1 MRIVSI
7 LLISLIGFFSCTTS
21 EKTRVENLPG
31 ATGKPGDMIII
42 MDSIQWKGE
51 LGNQL
56 RKIFKPEV
64 PGLPRDEPLFDVIYV
79 YPRKGY
85 TLLTQIRNL
94 VFVFTLDQNTA
105 GSKIMKETFTE
116 ETLQKIKN
124 DTSFFLVTRKDEYSR
139 GQEIMY
145 LFGDTQENLIRHLEK
160 NSRQIQDYFNS
171 VEKRRLLNS
180 LNRTASTKAVTEFL
194 RKENDIELR
203 VPFGFKL
210 ADKQNDFVWLR
221 QMDARVDKNVFISW
235 RPYESEYQLLPDSIV
250 YWRDEI
256 TRKYLFEDPENPESY
271 LVTELQ
277 VPFKPLK
284 ASQVNFNKRFAME
297 LRGLWKTNTQTMGGP
312 FISYTFVDQKKQ
324 MLYYIEGFCFS
335 PGQDQRETIRELE
348 AILWTFKSADDLTPA
363 SKESK

>member
-1 MRIVSI
+1 MRVVSI
-7 LLISLIGFFSCTTS
+7 LLISLIVFVSCTPS

-139 GQEIMY
+139 GQEVMY
-145 LFGDTQENLIRHLEK
+145 LFGDTQENLIRHLQK
-160 NSRQIQDYFNS
+160 NSGSIQDYFNN
-171 VEKRRLLNS
+171 VEKRRMLSS
-180 LNRTASTKAVTEFL
+180 LNRTTSTKGVTEFL
-194 RKENDIELR
+194 RKEEDIELR

-210 ADKQNDFVWLR
+210 ADKQKDFVWLR

-235 RPYESEYQLLPDSIV
+235 KPYEREYQLLPDSIV

-256 TRKYLFEDPENPESY
+256 TRKYLFEDPDNPESY

-277 VPFKPLK
+277 VPFKPLEVK
-284 ASQVNFNKRFAME
+284 QVNFNKRFAME

-324 MLYYIEGFCFS
+324 RLYYIEGFCFS

-348 AILWTFKSADDLTPA
+348 AILWTFKSADDLTTA
-363 SKESK
+363 SKESR